1 MSSIE
6 ITIPVLNE
14 EGTIGRQVRFAREYF
29 DANLTDL
36 GQIELVIADN
46 GSDDGTQ
53 AICEHLV
60 EDLAGVRYLRL
71 GDRGV
76 GLALK
81 ASWSQSEADIVGY
94 MDLDL
99 ATDLAHLRE
108 ALSPLVKGEV
118 DIVTGSRLLPQ
129 SKVVN
134 RSPVRALV
142 SRVFNAI
149 LSAYLGVRFS
159 DGMCG
164 FKFLQRRH
172 LAGLRDLGAK
182 SDGWFFATELLVCA
196 EASGLR
202 LLDLPVTWT
211 DDPNSKAKIGKLAV
225 EYMRAMR
232 ALRKDIKRQM
242 AEPSQS
248 YPEG

>member
-1 MSSIE
+1 MTSIE

-14 EGTIGRQVRFAREYF
+14 EDTIDRQVRIAREYI

-36 GQIELVIADN
+36 GQIDLVIADN

-53 AICEHLV
+53 AICEGLV
-60 EDLAGVRYLRL
+60 QELSGVRYLRL
-71 GDRGV
+71 GERGV

-81 ASWSQSEADIVGY
+81 ASWGQSEADIIGY

-99 ATDLAHLRE
+99 ATDLVHLRE
-108 ALSPLVKGEV
+108 ALAPLVKDEA

-134 RSPVRALV
+134 RSPVRAFV
-142 SRVFNAI
+142 SRVFNAM
-149 LSAYLGVRFS
+149 LSAYLQVRFS

-172 LAGLRDLGAK
+172 LADLRELGAK

-196 EASGLR
+196 EASSLR

-211 DDPNSKAKIGKLAV
+211 DDPNSKAKIGKLAI
-225 EYMRAMR
+225 EYMKAMR
-232 ALRKDIKRQM
+232 ALRNDIKRRM
-242 AEPSQS
+242 AEPAQS
-248 YPEG
+248 